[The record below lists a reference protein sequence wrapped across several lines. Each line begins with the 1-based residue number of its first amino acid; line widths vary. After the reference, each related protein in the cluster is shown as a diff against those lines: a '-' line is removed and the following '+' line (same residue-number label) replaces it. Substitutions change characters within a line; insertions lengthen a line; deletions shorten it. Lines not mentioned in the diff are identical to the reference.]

1 MKYICIIGA
10 GPSGLTAAIIA
21 ARKGKKVT
29 IIERNEKCAKKL
41 LITGNGRCN
50 YYNENQDI
58 KHYHSNNPNLIK
70 NIINK
75 ENINKVKEFFKSL
88 EIIPKI
94 IDGYYYPITNQ
105 AQTIYNALIY
115 EIEKLNIEIIYG
127 LKVEEIKKE
136 EYYIINPKKEKII
149 SRNILLATGGKSAP
163 KTGSDG
169 IGYKILENLN
179 HKIIEPL
186 PALVKL
192 KGNEKYFKKWNGIRT
207 DVILKLYED
216 EKLIKEEK
224 GQIQLTDNGIS
235 GIAAFNLSTHITKN
249 IGKKEEKIMINF
261 MPWLNENPYE
271 FMKRMTKLNLTI
283 SKTLER
289 FLNYKLVNIILK
301 KANIKTDNFK
311 KLSNKDL
318 SKLIR
323 TLTNFEIIITDVGS
337 LEKAQITKGGLPLN
351 EINLNKMESLKNKN
365 LFISGE
371 IIDIDA
377 DCGGYNLTLAWITG
391 IIAGENI

>member
-1 MKYICIIGA
+1 
-10 GPSGLTAAIIA
+10 
-21 ARKGKKVT
+21 
-29 IIERNEKCAKKL
+29 
-41 LITGNGRCN
+41 
-50 YYNENQDI
+50 
-58 KHYHSNNPNLIK
+58 
-70 NIINK
+70 
-75 ENINKVKEFFKSL
+75 
-88 EIIPKI
+88 
-94 IDGYYYPITNQ
+94 
-105 AQTIYNALIY
+105 
-115 EIEKLNIEIIYG
+115 
-127 LKVEEIKKE
+127 
-136 EYYIINPKKEKII
+136 
-149 SRNILLATGGKSAP
+149 
-163 KTGSDG
+163 
-169 IGYKILENLN
+169 
-179 HKIIEPL
+179 
-186 PALVKL
+186 
-192 KGNEKYFKKWNGIRT
+192 
-207 DVILKLYED
+207 
-216 EKLIKEEK
+216 
-224 GQIQLTDNGIS
+224 
-235 GIAAFNLSTHITKN
+235 
-249 IGKKEEKIMINF
+249 MINF

-391 IIAGENI
+391 IIAGENIWLE